1 MPETVLFESERKE
14 TLAAVASYMRTVADK
29 LESGD
34 PVTLEAGGESVTLD
48 PPETVEFEVKAER
61 EGPADGAGELSL
73 ELEIEWDENAD
84 GESDTSLSIS

>member
-14 TLAAVASYMRTVADK
+14 NLAAVADYLRTVADN
-29 LESGD
+29 LDAGAS
-34 PVTLEAGGESVTLD
+34 VTLEAGGDSVTLN

-61 EGPADGAGELSL
+61 EGPTDGAGELSL

-84 GESDTSLSIS
+84 GSDGSLSIS